1 MATSPIGPPSFDV
14 VAICQE
20 ASERAGVDF
29 RSGYSLTTARRSLEL
44 LQIEWANRGLNLWT
58 IDWKLLPLVPGINSY
73 VLPADTVD
81 ILDAFIRTQTAPL
94 THWTADVPLTRIGV
108 GEWHSWP
115 NQLATGKPYAFFTH
129 RTVEPPSV
137 YLYPIPDSYQPYAL
151 HYWRLRYMANLP
163 RGGTGFVDAPAR
175 FLPAMISGLAFMLAM
190 KSKDMNIRM
199 QAPALKALYE
209 ADFDL
214 ASLEDRDRSS
224 FFFVPGGNCY

>member
-1 MATSPIGPPSFDV
+1 MSTPLIGPRPFELV
-14 VAICQE
+14 ELIQE

-29 RSGYSLTTARRSLEL
+29 RSGYALTTARRSLEL

-58 IDWKLLPLVPGINSY
+58 IDWKLFPLVPGVNSY
-73 VLPADTVD
+73 ALPADTVD
-81 ILDAFIRTQTAPL
+81 ILDAYIRTLASPL
-94 THWTADVPLTRIGV
+94 TQIHDMPITRIGV

-115 NQLATGKPYAFFTH
+115 NKTATGKPYAFFVH

-137 YLYPIPDSYQPYAL
+137 YLYPIPDSHQEYAFQ
-151 HYWRLRYMANLP
+151 YYRLRYMSNLP

-190 KSKDMNIRM
+190 KSKDMAVR
-199 QAPALKALYE
+199 QTAPALKALYE

-214 ASLEDRDRSS
+214 ASQEDRDRSS